1 MYYTFFPVYNH
12 GALYSRFSSS
22 APLVLSTSIS
32 DSRPVT
38 SLPSQLS
45 QAHLDGHPP
54 ISPTPTLMHDI
65 YHLYLLLVPTLIA
78 RLLVIVPTF
87 RSSRSSV
94 ELFWITRV
102 DLSPDSSF
110 PFSPIDTLPDP
121 PLHNIVT
128 RTTSKHPL
136 TLQTAN
142 VNMALH

>member
-94 ELFWITRV
+94 ELDGSHALNTRYHNFGCCLPFLDYSGRSISRFV
-102 DLSPDSSF
+102 FSFLPHRHSHRSS
-110 PFSPIDTLPDP
+110 
-121 PLHNIVT
+121 V
-128 RTTSKHPL
+128 
-136 TLQTAN
+136 A
-142 VNMALH
+142 